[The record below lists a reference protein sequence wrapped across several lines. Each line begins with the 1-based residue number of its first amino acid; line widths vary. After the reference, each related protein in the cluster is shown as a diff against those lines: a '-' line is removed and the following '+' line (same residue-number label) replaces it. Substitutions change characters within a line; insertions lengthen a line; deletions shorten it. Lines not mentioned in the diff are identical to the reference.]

1 MKYKITSTYNWYYA
15 GDIRL
20 MVKMYSING
29 VAFAFDEI
37 SQLLK
42 DDPYVITEM
51 TNNRIFTQEELYKTS
66 SYLIEEEAHP
76 LLFDMNENIENPQEL
91 PNT

>member
-20 MVKMYSING
+20 MVKLYSING
-29 VAFAFDEI
+29 IAFAFDEI
-37 SQLLK
+37 SPLLK
-42 DDPYVITEM
+42 NDPGILTEM
-51 TNNRIFTQEELYKTS
+51 TNNRIFSQEELYKTS

-76 LLFDMNENIENPQEL
+76 LLFDMNDDIENPQEL

>member
-15 GDIRL
+15 GDIRM

-29 VAFAFDEI
+29 VAFSFDEI
-37 SQLLK
+37 SPLLRN
-42 DDPYVITEM
+42 DPYIITEM
-51 TNNRIFTQEELYKTS
+51 TNNRIFSQKELYKSS

-76 LLFDMNENIENPQEL
+76 LLFDMYNDIENPQDL
-91 PNT
+91 PVI